1 MIYFWQTINPELELR
16 SDKRFSNKSKE
27 VQTEKHE
34 ILSHVEQSTQTVD
47 NRQKAMT
54 IEEVINQAL
63 RSLNK
68 LTEEEGEPEKLEV
81 IQNICE
87 ALRKE
92 KIRLGQLD
100 KNLKTKKKS

>member
-1 MIYFWQTINPELELR
+1 
-16 SDKRFSNKSKE
+16 
-27 VQTEKHE
+27 
-34 ILSHVEQSTQTVD
+34 VEQSTQTVD